1 MILTCPNCNGQFNV
15 DDALI
20 GDKGRKVK
28 CSSCAEVWFQEPEHA
43 ETQEDEVEA
52 APVEE
57 ESDDS
62 NVDLVEEDDDDD
74 FKVDLVDFDEPDEPD
89 EPEAVNEPE
98 ESVPEDTPPEDEL
111 SSESGGAKMSLEHIK
126 RAVKSHAVNARE
138 EGRSKPLGYGIAASV
153 FFVIFAYLLCS
164 STSMMQ
170 VHPSMQAFYG
180 LFGIHRDIPG
190 KGLVFDQL
198 AVEDNGETITV
209 DGRII
214 NLESTPVNVP
224 IIEASLMG
232 TAGTPITQWYIQPPT
247 DILEGESDLSF
258 HSVYYKSAPQDGHD
272 DEASAPEH
280 GTAHDANEHGE
291 NVHSEDALEVD
302 TQHVQIRFALL
313 AKTDEADDENSP
325 AHHQDVPDHQ
335 SDHAESSKSH
345 QPASSVSHQAPS
357 HGNH

>member
-28 CSSCAEVWFQEPEHA
+28 CSSCAEIWFQEPEYV
-43 ETQEDEVEA
+43 EIEEDEIEDT
-52 APVEE
+52 PVEE
-57 ESDDS
+57 EGDDF
-62 NVDLVEEDDDDD
+62 NIDLVEEEDND
-74 FKVDLVDFDEPDEPD
+74 FKVDLVDFDVLD
-89 EPEAVNEPE
+89 EPEDVDEPE
-98 ESVPEDTPPEDEL
+98 EPEAEDTPPEDEL
-111 SSESGGAKMSLEHIK
+111 SSESGHAEMSLEHIK
-126 RAVKSHAVNARE
+126 RAVKSHAVNAQE

-170 VHPSMQAFYG
+170 ARPSMQAFYG
-180 LFGIHRDIPG
+180 VFGIHRDIPG

-198 AVEDNGETITV
+198 TVEDNGETITV

-232 TAGTPITQWYIQPPT
+232 AADTPITQWYIQPPT
-247 DILEGESDLSF
+247 DILEGESNLSF
-258 HSVYYKSAPQDGHD
+258 HSVYYKSAHQDEHD

-291 NVHSEDALEVD
+291 NVHSEDAHEAD

-357 HGNH
+357 HGSH